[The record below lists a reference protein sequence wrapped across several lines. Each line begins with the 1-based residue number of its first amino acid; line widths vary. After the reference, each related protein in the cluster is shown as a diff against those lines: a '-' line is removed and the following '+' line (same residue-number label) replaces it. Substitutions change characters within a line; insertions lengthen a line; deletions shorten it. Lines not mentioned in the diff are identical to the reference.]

1 MFGEFVKQKRIECEL
16 SLREFCRRLNED
28 ASNWSKI
35 ERGKL
40 PPPQDIEKI
49 EMISGILNIKKDS
62 QEWNNLLD
70 YARIDAGII
79 PDYVM
84 KDSELMAVLPLFFR
98 TVDNIKP
105 TREELLKIIEAIKKG
120 K

>member
-84 KDSELMAVLPLFFR
+84 KDSELMAVLPLFLGPSTTLNLPAKNF
-98 TVDNIKP
+98 
-105 TREELLKIIEAIKKG
+105 
-120 K
+120 